1 MFTPRRLL
9 TYQWV
14 VGGRA
19 MKEGVSDDRT
29 SLLISVFEKGSPALL
44 FAAVVITLI
53 FGLFLF
59 PLPSFHTDLDAFA
72 PDGPNDEAEKRIEE
86 AFGKERIPLFVN
98 VEVDD
103 GSNVLSIESLVQ
115 QQSDLEEV
123 LAWSES
129 HGPVISEY
137 IAIPDIIQRGLDETS
152 PGAKLSEASSWEEL
166 LNDTLD
172 EGQTCSDGASNE
184 ELLMLA
190 SFGRDA
196 LLNKDL
202 QFESTTCMWLDSN
215 RTSGDATPFASSNL
229 WVLYIRPDLED
240 ATRENMVNLLRQ
252 QFDTLGEE
260 GNLTYGLISDD
271 VLSHDINEGTIDN
284 LVWLIAGALLVVVVI
299 LALAFRSARGVLFPL
314 AALSMAIVWTYGALA
329 AITPTF
335 SVLHVAVAPVV
346 LGLGIDYSIHL
357 QRSYEKRRSEGSDT
371 PEAWALALNELYLA
385 LTLTVITTVAAFLSN
400 VVSPLPPVRSFG
412 LALAFGVVSAF
423 ITSTIVVG
431 SMHVLMEKSAQKFR
445 PKSHWDGLKTKA
457 REVVITQRKTQAFAL
472 IFVVMVT
479 VTSVIAAAA
488 KLETEFDLTDF
499 LDDEMEV
506 MQVRTDIYESYEA
519 TGWRPIY
526 ILSEPLPGE
535 VGIIDNLE
543 FIEATNLMNHRLEL
557 APRVV
562 IPRAVGD
569 GHPMIESIHT
579 VLRDAIEKDL
589 EFGNRHGLRVIGNDL
604 VENDY
609 NTGDAVE
616 ALIELSENQSVGN
629 ALTGATWS
637 ERVSDV
643 SHLSF
648 DPNNGCSNGCLLFMR
663 TEIMVQVSSNSE
675 SVEAVEGLETAIS
688 QSSGKYGVQA
698 AMFVS
703 GDSVRLNLV
712 LEGLTTSQLEST
724 VISLIVSTIVLFAL
738 TRRIGLSIIVVTP
751 VAIAAIWVVGAM
763 ALLNLNWNVL
773 TVMVTAL
780 TIGLGIDYSI
790 HVWRKYEDLK
800 ERLEPWEAVKEMHAT
815 TGVALLLSAGTSI
828 CGFLVLRLS
837 PMPVVQDF
845 GVVTSLTVFF
855 SLVLALGLMPLLLT
869 ADSLR
874 ENGNANID

>member
-1 MFTPRRLL
+1 
-9 TYQWV
+9 
-14 VGGRA
+14 
-19 MKEGVSDDRT
+19 
-29 SLLISVFEKGSPALL
+29 
-44 FAAVVITLI
+44 
-53 FGLFLF
+53 
-59 PLPSFHTDLDAFA
+59 
-72 PDGPNDEAEKRIEE
+72 
-86 AFGKERIPLFVN
+86 
-98 VEVDD
+98 
-103 GSNVLSIESLVQ
+103 
-115 QQSDLEEV
+115 
-123 LAWSES
+123 
-129 HGPVISEY
+129 
-137 IAIPDIIQRGLDETS
+137 
-152 PGAKLSEASSWEEL
+152 
-166 LNDTLD
+166 
-172 EGQTCSDGASNE
+172 
-184 ELLMLA
+184 
-190 SFGRDA
+190 
-196 LLNKDL
+196 
-202 QFESTTCMWLDSN
+202 
-215 RTSGDATPFASSNL
+215 
-229 WVLYIRPDLED
+229 
-240 ATRENMVNLLRQ
+240 MVNLLRQ

-260 GNLTYGLISDD
+260 GNLSYGLISDD

-284 LVWLIAGALLVVVVI
+284 LVWLIAGALLVVVII
-299 LALAFRSARGVLFPL
+299 LAFAFRSARGVLFPL

-357 QRSYEKRRSEGSDT
+357 QRSFEKRRSEGSDT
-371 PEAWALALNELYLA
+371 AEAWALALNELYLA

-431 SMHVLMEKSAQKFR
+431 SMHVLMEKSTQKFR
-445 PKSHWDGLKTKA
+445 PKSHWDGLKAKA

-472 IFVVMVT
+472 IFVVMLT

-526 ILSEPLPGE
+526 ILSEPMPGE
-535 VGIIDNLE
+535 VAIIDDLE

-562 IPRAVGD
+562 VPRAVGD
-569 GHPMIESIHT
+569 GQPMIESMHT
-579 VLRDAIEKDL
+579 VLRDAIEKD
-589 EFGNRHGLRVIGNDL
+589 EGFGNRHGLRVMGNDL
-604 VENDY
+604 VVDDY

-616 ALIELSENQSVGN
+616 ALIELSENQSVGD

-637 ERVSDV
+637 QRVSGV

-648 DPNNGCSNGCLLFMR
+648 DEQNGCSNGCLLFMR

-703 GDSVRLNLV
+703 GDAVRLNLV

-800 ERLEPWEAVKEMHAT
+800 EKLEPWEAVKEMHAT

-828 CGFLVLRLS
+828 CGFLVLGLS

-845 GVVTSLTVFF
+845 GVVTALTVFF
-855 SLVLALGLMPLLLT
+855 SLVLALGLTPLLLT

-874 ENGNANID
+874 EN

>member
-1 MFTPRRLL
+1 
-9 TYQWV
+9 
-14 VGGRA
+14 

-29 SLLISVFEKGSPALL
+29 SRLISVFEKGSPGLL

-72 PDGPNDEAEKRIEE
+72 PDGPNDETEKRIEE
-86 AFGKERIPLFVN
+86 AFGNERIPLFVH
-98 VEVDD
+98 VKVDD

-115 QQSDLEEV
+115 QQSDLDV
-123 LAWSES
+123 ILAWSEP

-137 IAIPDIIQRGLDETS
+137 IAIPDIIQRGLDDKS
-152 PGAKLSEASSWEEL
+152 PGAKLSEATSWEQL
-166 LNDTLD
+166 LNETLD
-172 EGQTCSDGASNE
+172 EGQTCVDGASND

-215 RTSGDATPFASSNL
+215 RTSGDATPFATSNL
-229 WVLYIRPDLED
+229 WVLYIRPELED
-240 ATRENMVNLLRQ
+240 ESREKMVNLLRE

-260 GNLTYGLISDD
+260 GNLSYGLISDD

-284 LVWLIAGALLVVVVI
+284 LVWLIAGALLVVVII
-299 LALAFRSARGVLFPL
+299 LAFAFRSARGVLFPL

-357 QRSYEKRRSEGSDT
+357 QRSFEKRRSEGSGT
-371 PEAWALALNELYLA
+371 AEAWALALNELYLA

-445 PKSHWDGLKTKA
+445 PKSHWDGLKVKA

-472 IFVVMVT
+472 IFVVMLT

-526 ILSEPLPGE
+526 ILSEPMPGE
-535 VGIIDNLE
+535 VAIIDDLE
-543 FIEATNLMNHRLEL
+543 FIEATNLLNHRLEL

-562 IPRAVGD
+562 IPRAIGD
-569 GHPMIESIHT
+569 GQPMIESVHT
-579 VLRDAIEKDL
+579 VLQDAIEKD
-589 EFGNRHGLRVIGNDL
+589 EGFGNRHGLKVVGNDL
-604 VENDY
+604 VVDDY

-637 ERVSDV
+637 QRVSGV

-648 DPNNGCSNGCLLFMR
+648 DEQNGCSNGCLLFMR

-675 SVEAVEGLETAIS
+675 SIEAVEGLETAIS

-703 GDSVRLNLV
+703 GDAVRLNLV

-800 ERLEPWEAVKEMHAT
+800 EKLEPWEAVKEMHAT

-874 ENGNANID
+874 EN

>member
-1 MFTPRRLL
+1 
-9 TYQWV
+9 
-14 VGGRA
+14 

-44 FAAVVITLI
+44 FAAVVVTLI

-72 PDGPNDEAEKRIEE
+72 PDGPNDETEKRIEE
-86 AFGKERIPLFVN
+86 AFGNERIPLFVH
-98 VEVDD
+98 VKVDD

-115 QQSDLEEV
+115 QQSDLDEI

-129 HGPVISEY
+129 HGPIISEY
-137 IAIPDIIQRGLDETS
+137 IAIPDIIQRGLDDKS
-152 PGAKLSEASSWEEL
+152 PGAKLSEATSWEQL
-166 LNDTLD
+166 LNETLD
-172 EGQTCSDGASNE
+172 EGQTCADGASNN

-215 RTSGDATPFASSNL
+215 RTSGDATPFATSNL
-229 WVLYIRPDLED
+229 WILYIRPDLED
-240 ATRENMVNLLRQ
+240 ESREKMVNLLRQ
-252 QFDTLGEE
+252 EFDTLGEQ
-260 GNLTYGLISDD
+260 GNLSYGLISDD

-284 LVWLIAGALLVVVVI
+284 LVWLIAGALLVVVII
-299 LALAFRSARGVLFPL
+299 LAFAFRSARGVLFPL

-357 QRSYEKRRSEGSDT
+357 QRSFEKRRSEGSDT
-371 PEAWALALNELYLA
+371 AEAWALALNELYLA

-445 PKSHWDGLKTKA
+445 PKSHWDGLKVKA

-472 IFVVMVT
+472 IFVVMLT

-526 ILSEPLPGE
+526 ILSEPMPGE
-535 VGIIDNLE
+535 VAIIDDLE
-543 FIEATNLMNHRLEL
+543 FIEATNLLNHRLEL

-562 IPRAVGD
+562 IPRAIGD
-569 GHPMIESIHT
+569 GQPMIESIHT
-579 VLRDAIEKDL
+579 VLRDAIEKDAG
-589 EFGNRHGLRVIGNDL
+589 FGNRHGLRVIGNDL
-604 VENDY
+604 AVIRNDSPENDENDY

-637 ERVSDV
+637 QRVSGV

-648 DPNNGCSNGCLLFMR
+648 DEQNGCSNGCLLFMR

-703 GDSVRLNLV
+703 GDAVRLNLV

-855 SLVLALGLMPLLLT
+855 SLALALGLMPLLLT

-874 ENGNANID
+874 DNGNAHID

>member
-1 MFTPRRLL
+1 
-9 TYQWV
+9 
-14 VGGRA
+14 

-29 SLLISVFEKGSPALL
+29 SRLISVFEKGSLGLL
-44 FAAVVITLI
+44 FTAVVITLI

-59 PLPSFHTDLDAFA
+59 PLPAFHTDLEAFA
-72 PDGPNDEAEKRIEE
+72 PDGPNDTSEKMIEE
-86 AFGKERIPLFVN
+86 AFGKERIPLFVH
-98 VEVDD
+98 VEVN
-103 GSNVLSIESLVQ
+103 GGGNVLSIDSLMQ
-115 QQSDLEEV
+115 QQSDLDDV

-152 PGAKLSEASSWEEL
+152 PGAKLSEATSWEQL

-172 EGQTCSDGASNE
+172 EGQTCADGATNDD
-184 ELLMLA
+184 LIMLA

-215 RTSGDATPFASSNL
+215 RTTGDATPYASSNL
-229 WVLYIRPDLED
+229 WVLYIRPDLDDE
-240 ATRENMVNLLRQ
+240 TRQNMVHLLRL

-284 LVWLIAGALLVVVVI
+284 LVWLIAGALLVVVII
-299 LALAFRSARGVLFPL
+299 LSFAFRSVRGVIFPL

-423 ITSTIVVG
+423 VTSTIVVG

-445 PKSHWDGLKTKA
+445 PKSHWDGLKVKA
-457 REVVITQRKTQAFAL
+457 REVVITQRRTQAFAL
-472 IFVVMVT
+472 IFVVMLT
-479 VTSVIAAAA
+479 VGSVIAAAA

-499 LDDEMEV
+499 LADDMEV
-506 MQVRTDIYESYEA
+506 MQVRADIYTSYEA

-526 ILSEPLPGE
+526 ILSEPLPGQ
-535 VGIIDNLE
+535 VAIVDDLE
-543 FIEATNLMNHRLEL
+543 FIEASKIMNHRLEL

-569 GHPMIESIHT
+569 GEPMIESIHT
-579 VLRDAIEKDL
+579 VLQDAIEGDT
-589 EFGNRHGLRVIGNDL
+589 EFGVRHGLRVIGDDL
-604 VENDY
+604 VGNDY

-616 ALIELSENQSVGN
+616 ALIELSENQSVGD
-629 ALTGATWS
+629 ALSGSTWS
-637 ERVSDV
+637 ERVGDV
-643 SHLSF
+643 AYLSF
-648 DPNNGCSNGCLLFMR
+648 DSQSGCANGCLQFMR

-675 SVEAVEGLETAIS
+675 SIEAVEGLETVIS
-688 QSSGKYGVQA
+688 QSSGKYGIQA

-703 GDSVRLNLV
+703 GDPVRLNLV

-800 ERLEPWEAVKEMHAT
+800 EKLEPWEAVKEMHAT

-845 GVVTSLTVFF
+845 GVVTSLTVLF
-855 SLVLALGLMPLLLT
+855 SLILALGLMPLLLT

-874 ENGNANID
+874 DNENAQID